1 MELMWED
8 PRFESYLLE
17 LASFSR
23 LILFDH
29 LGCGVSDPVPET
41 TVTMGMAVEG
51 GGDEIGVVLD
61 AVGSERAALLGLN
74 FGSWATML
82 FAATAP
88 RRVQSMVVVDASARI
103 AAAPDYP
110 FGSTPEQLARLVD
123 FLKRTRGTGEV
134 LRLTRSGSHEDP
146 QFSRWYGRYVRLS
159 ISPKYFDACWNT
171 AEEADLRAVLPAI
184 TAPTLVIHHRD
195 GRAYPV
201 EFGRYIAEHIPGAT
215 FKELPGGDALFF
227 RRSPNLALQEIREF
241 LTGDR
246 AEPEVDRILAT
257 ILFTDIVGSTEKAAE
272 LGDRG
277 WAERLVR
284 HHALVRRELRRFRG
298 TEVDNAGDGFFA
310 TFDGPAR
317 AIRCAM
323 AIQKSIESMGLQIR
337 AGLHTGECELAG
349 DKIAGIAVHTASR
362 VMGLAGPGEILVS
375 RTVKDLVAGSGLPF
389 ADRGEHA
396 FKGVPD
402 RWQVYGLAATAT

>member
-1 MELMWED
+1 MPLSIETKYTDSRIGRIGYQTIGDGPFDLVMSPDWTNCMELMWED
-8 PRFESYLLE
+8 PRFESYLRE

-29 LGCGVSDPVPET
+29 RGCGISDPPP
-41 TVTMGMAVEG
+41 VTAVSMGLAVEG
-51 GGDEIGVVLD
+51 GAEEIEAVMD
-61 AVGSERAALLGLN
+61 AVGSERASLLGLN
-74 FGSWATML
+74 LGSWAIML

-88 RRVQSMVVVDASARI
+88 RRVRSMVLVDTSARI

-110 FGSTPEQLARLVD
+110 FGATPEQLTRLVQ
-123 FLKRTRGTGEV
+123 FLKRTRGTVEG
-134 LRLTRSGSHEDP
+134 LRLSDPKAAGDP
-146 QFSRWYGRYVRLS
+146 QFAQWYARYVRLS
-159 ISPKYFDACWNT
+159 ISPSLFDACWDT
-171 AEEADLRAVLPAI
+171 VEEADLRPVLPAI
-184 TAPTLVIHHRD
+184 TAPTLVIGHRD
-195 GRAYPV
+195 SRAYPV
-201 EFGRYIAEHIPGAT
+201 ETGRYIAEHIPGAA
-215 FKELPGGDALFF
+215 FREMPGGDALFF
-227 RRSPNLALQEIREF
+227 RRSPNLALQEVREF

-284 HHALVRRELRRFRG
+284 HHALVRHELERFRG

-323 AIQKSIESMGLQIR
+323 AIRNSVES
-337 AGLHTGECELAG
+337 
-349 DKIAGIAVHTASR
+349 
-362 VMGLAGPGEILVS
+362 
-375 RTVKDLVAGSGLPF
+375 
-389 ADRGEHA
+389 
-396 FKGVPD
+396 
-402 RWQVYGLAATAT
+402 